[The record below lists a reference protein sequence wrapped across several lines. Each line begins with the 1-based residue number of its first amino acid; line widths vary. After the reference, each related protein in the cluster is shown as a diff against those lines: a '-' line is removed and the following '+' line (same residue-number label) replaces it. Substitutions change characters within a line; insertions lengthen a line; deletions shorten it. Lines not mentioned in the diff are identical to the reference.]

1 MDGDAVSQPSDGDGG
16 EPAPKTYTE
25 VFMKVFPSYI
35 VMGMTYQQ
43 FWHGQAW
50 LAKAYR
56 DAYEMQQK
64 NAEWDRWR
72 QGAYFYDALLRV
84 APVMRASFSKTKVE
98 PGKYPEEPWPLTA
111 KEAQEREEAKRR
123 RTFER
128 MLAKMN
134 AESERN
140 AKKELSENGR
150 H

>member
-1 MDGDAVSQPSDGDGG
+1 
-16 EPAPKTYTE
+16 
-25 VFMKVFPSYI
+25 MKVFPSYI

-98 PGKYPEEPWPLTA
+98 PGKYPDEPWPLTA

-123 RTFER
+123 RTFEQ

>member
-1 MDGDAVSQPSDGDGG
+1 
-16 EPAPKTYTE
+16 
-25 VFMKVFPSYI
+25 MKVFPSYI

-123 RTFER
+123 RTFEQ